1 MTARWLPLQCNE
13 TAHDTLRFVRQI
25 IAFALVFP
33 ALAAA
38 AEPSPLV
45 SILAEELKRNFTILQ
60 DKGDPKPYFLS
71 YAVTEQQNWS
81 MNAVLG
87 AITANNKRHNR
98 VLDVSMRLGSP
109 KLDNYH
115 QIRGDMP
122 DFAAAAPLALDNS
135 PAAIRRR
142 VWAETDRVYRLA
154 TQRLTNIKTNKEVKV
169 ADKETAADDFSVE
182 PPETAAVATASIAFH
197 EEEWRARLR
206 KLSARFSKYPKVLA
220 SQVTVTAITET
231 KYFVTSEGTRLQ
243 HGRPFARIMIVA
255 QGKATDG
262 MDLSTAESFSA
273 ADPRKLP
280 KDGEIEAAID
290 KVATDLTNLLEAPLV
305 EPFVGPAI
313 LSGRAAGVFFHEI
326 FGHRIEGH
334 RQKDETDGQ
343 TFTKRVGESVL
354 PGFLSVVF
362 DPTLRELAGED
373 LHGWYDFD
381 DEGVRARKVNL
392 VENGILKTFLLS
404 RSPIAGF
411 DHSNGHGRKQAGAE
425 VVSRQSNLIVQAA
438 QTVPEKKLKELLLAE
453 IQRQNKPY
461 GYYFQ
466 DITGGF
472 TTTGRQGFQ
481 AFKVIPL
488 VVYKVYPDGRE
499 ELVRGADLV
508 GTPLASFAKIL
519 AASDK
524 PGIFNGYCGAESGSV
539 PVSAISPS
547 LLIGEME
554 IQKKDQSRDQPPL
567 LPAPS
572 EGGAN

>member
-1 MTARWLPLQCNE
+1 MTALWPPLQFNE
-13 TAHDTLRFVRQI
+13 TPHDTLRVVRQI

-33 ALAAA
+33 AFAAA

-45 SILAEELKRNFTILQ
+45 KILSEELQRNYTVLQ
-60 DKGDPKPYFLS
+60 EKGDPKPYFLS
-71 YAVTEQQNWS
+71 YAVTEQENWS

-87 AITANNKRHNR
+87 AITSNNKRHNR
-98 VLDVSMRLGSP
+98 ALDVSMRLGSP

-115 QIRGDMP
+115 QIRGDFP
-122 DFAAAAPLALDNS
+122 DFAGAAPVALDEV

-169 ADKETAADDFSVE
+169 ADKETAADDFSIE
-182 PPETAAVATASIAFH
+182 QPETAVVATTNIAFH
-197 EEEWRARLR
+197 EDEWKARLR
-206 KLSARFSKYPKVLA
+206 KLSARFAKYPKVLA
-220 SQVTVTAITET
+220 SQVTVTAIRET

-280 KDGEIEAAID
+280 KDSEIEEAID
-290 KVATDLTNLLEAPLV
+290 RVAKDLTNLLDAPLV

-313 LSGRAAGVFFHEI
+313 LSGRASGVFFHEI

-438 QTVPEKKLKELLLAE
+438 QTVPEKKLKEMLLAE
-453 IQRQNKPY
+453 IKRQNKPY

-488 VVYKVYPDGRE
+488 VVYRVYPDGRE

-524 PGIFNGYCGAESGSV
+524 PGVFNGYCGAESGSV
-539 PVSAISPS
+539 PVSAISPA
-547 LLIGEME
+547 LLIGEIE

-572 EGGAN
+572 DGGAN

>member
-1 MTARWLPLQCNE
+1 MNKRWQPLQSIE
-13 TAHDTLRFVRQI
+13 SARDTLRVVRYFLG
-25 IAFALVFP
+25 FALIFP
-33 ALAAA
+33 ILAAA
-38 AEPSPLV
+38 AEPSGLV
-45 SILAEELKRNFTILQ
+45 KILAEELDRNYTTLQ

-71 YAVTEQQNWS
+71 YAVTERESWS
-81 MNAVLG
+81 LSGVLG
-87 AITANNKRHNR
+87 TITSNNKRHQR
-98 VLDVSMRLGSP
+98 FLDVSMRVGSP

-115 QIRGDMP
+115 QIRGEMP
-122 DFAAAAPLALDNS
+122 DFAAGAPLALDDS
-135 PAAIRRR
+135 PDAIKRR
-142 VWAETDRVYRLA
+142 VWSETDRVYRLA

-169 ADKETAADDFSVE
+169 ADKETMADDFSIE
-182 PPETAAVATASIAFH
+182 SPETASISPASIAFH
-197 EEEWRARLR
+197 DDEWAARLR
-206 KLSARFSKYPKVLA
+206 KLSARFAKYPKVLA
-220 SQVTVTAITET
+220 SQISVTATRET
-231 KYFVTSEGTRLQ
+231 KYFVSSEGTRIQ
-243 HGRPFARIMIVA
+243 HGRPFARIMILA
-255 QGKATDG
+255 QAKASDG
-262 MDLSTAESFSA
+262 MDLNTSESFSA
-273 ADPRKLP
+273 ADPKQLP
-280 KDGEIEAAID
+280 KDKEIEEAVDRIA
-290 KVATDLTNLLEAPLV
+290 KDLTNLLDAPLV

-343 TFTKRVGESVL
+343 TFTKRIGESVL
-354 PGFLSVVF
+354 PSFLSVVF
-362 DPTLRELAGED
+362 DPTLHQMANED

-392 VENGILKTFLLS
+392 VENGILKTFLMS

-411 DHSNGHGRKQAGAE
+411 EHSNGHGRKQPGAE

-438 QTVPEKKLKELLLAE
+438 QTVPEKKLREMLLAE
-453 IQRQNKPY
+453 IKRQNKPY
-461 GYYFQ
+461 GYFFQ

-481 AFKVIPL
+481 AFKVLPL

-508 GTPLASFAKIL
+508 GTPLASFSKIL

-524 PGIFNGYCGAESGSV
+524 PGVFNGYCGAESGSV
-539 PVSAISPS
+539 PVSAISPA

-554 IQKKDQSRDQPPL
+554 IQKRDQSRDQPPL

-572 EGGAN
+572 AGGAN

>member
-1 MTARWLPLQCNE
+1 MNKRWLPLQFVE
-13 TAHDTLRFVRQI
+13 TARDTLGFVRQI
-25 IAFALVFP
+25 LVFALILP

-38 AEPSPLV
+38 PEPSGLV
-45 SILAEELKRNFTILQ
+45 KILAEELNRNYTTLQ

-71 YAVTEQQNWS
+71 YAVTEQEQWS
-81 MNAVLG
+81 LNAVLG
-87 AITANNKRHNR
+87 TITSNNQRHQR
-98 VLDVSMRLGSP
+98 FLDVSMRLGSP

-115 QIRGDMP
+115 QIRGEMP
-122 DFAAAAPLALDNS
+122 DFASGAPVALEDS
-135 PAAIRRR
+135 PDAIKRR
-142 VWAETDRVYRLA
+142 VWSETDRVYRLA

-169 ADKETAADDFSVE
+169 ADKETVADDFSVE
-182 PPETAAVATASIAFH
+182 TPETAVIATAPIAFH
-197 EEEWRARLR
+197 ADDWAARLR
-206 KLSARFSKYPKVLA
+206 KLSARFSKYPKLLA
-220 SQVTVTAITET
+220 SQISVTAMRET
-231 KYFVTSEGTRLQ
+231 KYFVSSEGTRIQ
-243 HGRPFARIMIVA
+243 HGRPFARIMIYA
-255 QGKATDG
+255 QAKATDG
-262 MDLSTAESFSA
+262 MDLNTGESFSA
-273 ADPRKLP
+273 ADPKRLP
-280 KDGEIEAAID
+280 SDKQIEEAID
-290 KVATDLTNLLEAPLV
+290 RVAKDLTNLLDAPLV

-343 TFTKRVGESVL
+343 TFTKRIGESVL
-354 PGFLSVVF
+354 PSFLSVVF
-362 DPTLRELAGED
+362 DPTLHEMAGED

-381 DEGVRARKVNL
+381 DEGVRGRKVNI
-392 VENGILKTFLLS
+392 VEGGILKTFLMS
-404 RSPIAGF
+404 RSPINGF
-411 DHSNGHGRKQAGAE
+411 DHSNGHGRKQPGGE

-438 QTVPEKKLKELLLAE
+438 QTVPEKKLREMLLAE
-453 IQRQNKPY
+453 IKRQNKPY

-481 AFKVIPL
+481 AFKVLPL

-524 PGIFNGYCGAESGSV
+524 VGIFNGYCGAESGSV
-539 PVSAISPS
+539 PVSAISPA

-572 EGGAN
+572 AGGAN

>member
-1 MTARWLPLQCNE
+1 M
-13 TAHDTLRFVRQI
+13 RQI
-25 IAFALVFP
+25 LAFALVLP
-33 ALAAA
+33 VVLSA
-38 AEPSPLV
+38 AEPSGLLP
-45 SILAEELKRNFTILQ
+45 ILTEELNRNFTTLQ
-60 DKGDPKPYFLS
+60 DKADPKPYFLS
-71 YAVTEQQNWS
+71 YSVVEQES
-81 MNAVLG
+81 SSLNAVLG
-87 AITANNKRHNR
+87 AITSNHKRHQR
-98 VLDVSMRLGSP
+98 MLDVSLRLDSP

-122 DFAAAAPLALDNS
+122 DFASGAPVALDNS
-135 PAAIRRR
+135 PAAIKRRL
-142 VWAETDRVYRLA
+142 WAETDRVYRLSA
-154 TQRLTNIKTNKEVKV
+154 QRLTNIKTNREVKV
-169 ADKETAADDFSVE
+169 ADKDTAADDFSIE
-182 PPETAAVATASIAFH
+182 QPETAAIPTAAIVFN
-197 EEEWRARLR
+197 EQEWTGRLR

-220 SQVTVTAITET
+220 SQITVTSTRET
-231 KYFVTSEGTRLQ
+231 KYFVSSEGTRLQ

-255 QGKATDG
+255 QAKAADG
-262 MDLSTAESFSA
+262 MDLSTSDSFSA
-273 ADPRKLP
+273 ADPKNLP
-280 KDGEIEAAID
+280 QDKEIEDAID
-290 KVATDLTNLLEAPLV
+290 RVARDLTRLLDAPLV
-305 EPFVGPAI
+305 EPYVGPAI

-343 TFTKRVGESVL
+343 TFTKRVGENVL
-354 PGFLSVVF
+354 PTFLSVIF
-362 DPTLRELAGED
+362 DPTLHEMAGED

-381 DEGVRARKVNL
+381 DEGVRARRVTL
-392 VENGILKTFLLS
+392 VDNGILKTFLMS

-411 DHSNGHGRKQAGAE
+411 PHSNGHGRKQAGAE
-425 VVSRQSNLIVQAA
+425 AVSRQSNLIVKAA
-438 QTVPEKKLKELLLAE
+438 QTVPEKRLRELLLE
-453 IQRQNKPY
+453 QIKRQNKPY

-488 VVYKVYPDGRE
+488 VVYKVYADGRE

-539 PVSAISPS
+539 PVSAISPA
-547 LLIGEME
+547 LLIGEIE

-572 EGGAN
+572 DGGAN